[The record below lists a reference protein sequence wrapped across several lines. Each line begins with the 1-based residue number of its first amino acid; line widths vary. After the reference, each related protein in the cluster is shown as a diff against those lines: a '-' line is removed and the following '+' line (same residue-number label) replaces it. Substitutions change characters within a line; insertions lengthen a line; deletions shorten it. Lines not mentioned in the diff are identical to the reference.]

1 MQVLPRVGFG
11 QAIKMGFKNY
21 ATFNGRSRRSEF
33 WFFHLLHFFVSFG
46 ISLIRVL
53 VTIIVQ
59 DDNNSIANIFN
70 GLIGIYN
77 LVVLIPNIALAV
89 RRFHD
94 IGKSGYYVL
103 LGLIPIVG
111 TIIVMYYSCI
121 DSEVN
126 SNEYGPSP
134 KYNNPQDEPL
144 NQNNGGSGE
153 PVSPYPQPNQMSP
166 QVTSNPQ
173 MPPPQ
178 EFDP

>member
-1 MQVLPRVGFG
+1 MQPTPRVGFG
-11 QAIKMGFKNY
+11 QAIKMGFKNF

-33 WFFHLLHFFVSFG
+33 WFFHLLHFCVSFG

-77 LVVLIPNIALAV
+77 LVVLIPNISLAV

-111 TIIVMYYSCI
+111 TIIVMYFSCI
-121 DSEVN
+121 DSEIN
-126 SNEYGPSP
+126 SNVYGPSP
-134 KYNNPQDEPL
+134 KYTSPQDEPL
-144 NQNNGGSGE
+144 NQNNSGNGE
-153 PVSPYPQPNQMSP
+153 PVNQMPP
-166 QVTSNPQ
+166 QENSNPQ

>member
-33 WFFHLLHFFVSFG
+33 WFFHLLHFCVSFS
-46 ISLIRVL
+46 ISLIYSLIAVI
-53 VTIIVQ
+53 TK
-59 DDNNSIANIFN
+59 DDGSLFTIFN
-70 GLIGIYN
+70 GLISLYN
-77 LVVLIPNIALAV
+77 LAVLIPNIALAV